1 MPIRPLLLLSALL
14 LPLPLA
20 ASLLH
25 HEARLPE
32 GTQVRRDLAYGQ
44 DPAQALDV
52 YSLPGQWRER
62 PLILMVHG
70 GAWAFGDKDYRGVVQ
85 AKLAHWLPRGYVFV
99 SVNYRL
105 LPAQPVSGQADDIA
119 RALAYV
125 QQHAREWG
133 GDPERVTLMGH
144 SAGAHLVA
152 LLSADPARAQAF
164 GARRW
169 PATVALDSGAFD
181 VVEIMQR
188 PHLRLYDRA
197 FGADPASWRA
207 LSPLRQLRKDA
218 VPLLAVCSTQRPD
231 QPCVQAQDYNA
242 RAQALGVAGQVLPQ
256 DLDHGEINK
265 ELGAKENYTRAVD
278 EFLARHGAGAQKVAA
293 RD

>member
-1 MPIRPLLLLSALL
+1 MLSRRLLLLSALL

-20 ASLLH
+20 AGLVH
-25 HEARLPE
+25 HEARLPA
-32 GTQVRRDLAYGQ
+32 GTQVQRDLVYGNE
-44 DPAQALDV
+44 PAQALDV
-52 YSLPGQWRER
+52 YSLPGQGRER
-62 PLILMVHG
+62 PVILMVHG

-99 SVNYRL
+99 SVNYRM

-125 QQHAREWG
+125 QRHAREWG

-152 LLSADPARAQAF
+152 LLSADPARALAF

-188 PHLRLYDRA
+188 RHLRLYDRA
-197 FGADPASWRA
+197 FGADPASWQA
-207 LSPLRQLRKDA
+207 LSPLYQLRRGA
-218 VPLLAVCSTQRPD
+218 VPVLAVCSTQRFD
-231 QPCVQAQDYNA
+231 QPCTQAQDYTA
-242 RAQALGVAGQVLPQ
+242 RARELGVAGEVLPQ

-278 EFLARHGAGAQKVAA
+278 SFIASHGAGPRKVAA
-293 RD
+293 RG